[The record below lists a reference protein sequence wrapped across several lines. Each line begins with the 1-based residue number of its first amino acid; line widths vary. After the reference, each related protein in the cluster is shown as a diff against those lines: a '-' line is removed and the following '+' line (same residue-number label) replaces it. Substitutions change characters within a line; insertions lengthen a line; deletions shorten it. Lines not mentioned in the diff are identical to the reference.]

1 MKSLI
6 RALPIAGAALLAGR
20 ALRRGKTI
28 DFAGRSVVITG
39 GSRGLGL
46 VIARQFAAEGARL
59 TLLARNAADL
69 ERARS
74 ELQQAG
80 AEVVVISCDVR
91 DQRAVQSAVE
101 QTAERYGSVDIL
113 VNNAGVIQ
121 AGPIEHMQLKDFEDA
136 MAVHLW
142 GPLYTMLA
150 VIPLMRQQGSGRI
163 VNISSIGGRVAV
175 PHLAPYSTSKFALV
189 GLSDAMRGELAKD
202 NIQVTTVCPGLL
214 RTGSPINALFKGR
227 HAAEFAWFSIIDANP
242 LASISAE
249 RAAAQILDACRHG
262 EPELTISTQARVL
275 AILNAVA
282 PGVMGSLLALGTRFL
297 PGPTD
302 RSGDQVKTG
311 WESQSSLSPSVL
323 TRLSDQAAAENNE
336 LRTFTTQTR
345 RHGEEEK

>member
-1 MKSLI
+1 MKGLL
-6 RALPIAGAALLAGR
+6 RVLPIAGAALLAGC

-46 VIARQFAAEGARL
+46 VMARQFAAEGARL
-59 TLLARNAADL
+59 TLLARNAAEL
-69 ERARS
+69 ERAKS
-74 ELQQAG
+74 DLQQGG
-80 AEVVVISCDVR
+80 AEVEVIQCDVR
-91 DQRAVQSAVE
+91 DQSAVQSAIQ
-101 QTAERYGSVDIL
+101 QTVERYGRVDIL
-113 VNNAGVIQ
+113 INNAGVIQ
-121 AGPIEHMQLKDFEDA
+121 AGPVEHMQLADFEDA

-142 GPLYTMLA
+142 GPLYAMLA
-150 VIPLMRQQGSGRI
+150 VVPHMRRQGSGRI

-202 NIQVTTVCPGLL
+202 NIQVTTVCPGLM
-214 RTGSPINALFKGR
+214 RTGSPINALFKGQ

-275 AILNAVA
+275 TLLNAVA
-282 PGVMGSLLALGTRFL
+282 PGITGSLLALGTRLL

-302 RSGDQVKTG
+302 KGGDQLKSG
-311 WESQSSLSPSVL
+311 RESQSSLAPSIL

-336 LRTFTTQTR
+336 LRSFR
-345 RHGEEEK
+345 

>member
-1 MKSLI
+1 MKGLL
-6 RALPIAGAALLAGR
+6 RVLPIAGAALLAGR

-46 VIARQFAAEGARL
+46 VMARQFAAEGARL
-59 TLLARNAADL
+59 TLLARNAAEL
-69 ERARS
+69 ERAKS
-74 ELQQAG
+74 ELQQGG
-80 AEVVVISCDVR
+80 AEVEVIPCDVR
-91 DQRAVQSAVE
+91 DQSAVQSAIR
-101 QTAERYGSVDIL
+101 QTVERYGRVDIL
-113 VNNAGVIQ
+113 INNAGVIQ
-121 AGPIEHMQLKDFEDA
+121 AGPVEHMQLADFEDA

-142 GPLYTMLA
+142 GPLYAMLA
-150 VIPLMRQQGSGRI
+150 VVPHMRRQGSGRI

-202 NIQVTTVCPGLL
+202 NIQVTTVCPGLM
-214 RTGSPINALFKGR
+214 RTGSPINALFKGQ

-275 AILNAVA
+275 VILNAVA
-282 PGVMGSLLALGTRFL
+282 PGITGSLLALGTRLL

-302 RSGDQVKTG
+302 TGGDQLKSG
-311 WESQSSLSPSVL
+311 WESQSSLAPSIL

-336 LRTFTTQTR
+336 LRS
-345 RHGEEEK
+345 